1 MALSHSPAIITQ
13 NLVLCLDA
21 GNPKSYP
28 GSGTTWTDL
37 SGKGINGTLTN
48 GPTYSSDNGGS
59 LSFDGTDDYIT
70 LNSSTDFDGEF
81 SYGCWVRRDV
91 VSGNGYTNMFT
102 STLQNE
108 QLQID
113 TTGFPG
119 SMGMYVNGGYSR
131 TENNVIPIGEWTYC
145 VWQRTGT
152 TLNGWVNGVRV
163 FNGENDLGYG
173 SVSTAQSRVNKL
185 GAYSAG
191 TSYNLDGALSN
202 VQIYN
207 RALTASEIQ
216 QNFNALRGRF
226 SI

>member
-1 MALSHSPAIITQ
+1 MGIAYNPKSIVDG
-13 NLVLCLDA
+13 LVLALDA
-21 GNPKSYP
+21 RNPKSYS

-37 SGKGINGTLTN
+37 SGNDIDGTLVN
-48 GPTYSSDNGGS
+48 GVGYSNGF
-59 LSFDGTDDYIT
+59 LTFDGTNDFIT
-70 LNSSTDFDGEF
+70 LSSPTNFNGEF
-81 SYGCWVRRDV
+81 SYGCWVKRNV
-91 VSGNGYTNMFT
+91 VSPNNYTNMFT

-119 SMGMYVNGGYSR
+119 SMGMYVNGAYSR
-131 TENNVIPIGEWTYC
+131 TESNVIPIGVWTYC

-152 TLNGWVNGVRV
+152 TLNGWVNGIRV

-185 GAYSAG
+185 GAYSTG
-191 TSYNLDGALSN
+191 TSYNLNGELSN

-207 RALTASEIQ
+207 RALTQQEIT
-216 QNFNALRGRF
+216 QNYNITKIRF
-226 SI
+226 GL

>member
-1 MALSHSPAIITQ
+1 MAIGYNPFIAS
-13 NLVLCLDA
+13 NGLVLCLDA

-28 GSGTTWTDL
+28 GSGTTWSDL
-37 SGKGINGTLTN
+37 SGNSNDGTLINGV
-48 GPTYSSDNGGS
+48 GYSNNS
-59 LSFDGTDDYIT
+59 LIFDGTNDFIT
-70 LNSSTDFDGEF
+70 LSSPTNFNGEF
-81 SYGCWVRRDV
+81 SYGCWVKRNV
-91 VSGNGYTNMFT
+91 VSPNAYTNMFT

-108 QLQID
+108 QIQID
-113 TTGFPG
+113 TSGFPG
-119 SMGMYVNGGYSR
+119 SMGMYVNGAYSR
-131 TENNVIPIGEWTYC
+131 TESNVIPIGVWSYC

-185 GAYSAG
+185 GAYSSG
-191 TSYNLDGALSN
+191 TSYNLNGELSN

-207 RALTASEIQ
+207 RALTQEEIT

-226 SI
+226 GI